1 MSIELYTAKVVSHDN
16 VVNFPKLKL
25 YLALLWSRG
34 SPYNCTYNSSY
45 RVLEEVT
52 DGDVTITEVRVE
64 QTEDGS
70 VDTTGY
76 VLLLL
81 LDGF

>member
-1 MSIELYTAKVVSHDN
+1 M
-16 VVNFPKLKL
+16 
-25 YLALLWSRG
+25 
-34 SPYNCTYNSSY
+34 
-45 RVLEEVT
+45 LEDVT

-76 VLLLL
+76 VVSLHRLGYMCRWYCFIHHVINFSSTDIL
-81 LDGF
+81 FFTVQPVNNEVVSPYTVIR